1 MSLISIVTP
10 VFNEQLNID
19 AVYEQVKA
27 VVSQFPQHSFEHIF
41 IDNASTDS
49 TPTLL
54 RALAGSDSRV
64 KVIFNNRNFGH
75 IRSPYHGM
83 LQARGDAVVL
93 ICGDLQEPTP
103 LIGDFIR
110 DWEKGFKVVLGVKN
124 ASKETWIM
132 YTLRSLYYDFLFRLS
147 DVNLTKNNTG
157 FGLYDREVVDTMRNI
172 GDCYPYFRGLVSE
185 LGYSTSKFNF
195 TQEARQRGV
204 SKNNFYT
211 LYDIA
216 MLGITSHTKVPLRI
230 ATIFGFIASFFSLT
244 LGVIFI
250 VLKLVLWN
258 SFPLGMAPILVGMFG
273 LFSFQLFFMG
283 LIGEYILSI
292 HQQVMKRPVVVERER
307 LNFDKK

>member
-10 VFNEQLNID
+10 VYNEELNIA
-19 AVYEQVKA
+19 AVYDQVKA
-27 VVSQFPQHSFEHIF
+27 VLSQFPQHAYEHIF
-41 IDNASTDS
+41 IDNASLDS
-49 TPTLL
+49 SPTLL
-54 RALAGSDSRV
+54 RNLAGRDSRI

-75 IRSPYHGM
+75 IRSPYHAM
-83 LQARGDAVVL
+83 LQARGDAVVF
-93 ICGDLQEPTP
+93 ICGDLQEPPT
-103 LIGDFIR
+103 LIADFIR

-124 ASKETWIM
+124 ASKETWVM
-132 YTLRSLYYDFLFRLS
+132 FTLRRMYYDMLFKLS

-157 FGLYDREVVDTMRNI
+157 FGLYDREVVNTIRNI

-185 LGYSTSKFNF
+185 LGYSTSKIYF

-230 ATIFGFIASFFSLT
+230 ATIFGFAASFLSLT
-244 LGVIFI
+244 LGVVFI
-250 VLKLVLWN
+250 IAKLLLWN
-258 SFPLGMAPILVGMFG
+258 YFPLGIAPILVGMFG
-273 LFSFQLFFMG
+273 FFSVQLFFMG

-307 LNFDKK
+307 LNFDKS